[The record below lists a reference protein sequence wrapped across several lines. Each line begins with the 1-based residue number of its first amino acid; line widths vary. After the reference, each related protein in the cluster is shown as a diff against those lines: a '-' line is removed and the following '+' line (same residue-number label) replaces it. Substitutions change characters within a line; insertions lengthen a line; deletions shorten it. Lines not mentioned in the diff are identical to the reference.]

1 MQFGDFRLTSGR
13 RSKFYV
19 NLKLAATR
27 PQILK
32 RIASEMAQLLPDKA
46 EVIAGMELGAV
57 PLAVALSLKTGLP
70 YVMIRKSERVHGTGS
85 RIEGELLGNVIVVED
100 VATSGGSLVDA
111 VEVIRR
117 AGGTVERA
125 IVVVDREEGADEAL
139 RAVDIAIDDG
149 LPVLVLSFHS
159 PSLAP
164 GHTPYV
170 RTEEDLDVLYD
181 WLRGVYGYLDMRGVR
196 PTTVAE
202 ITRAVDA

>member
-27 PQILK
+27 PQILES
-32 RIASEMAQLLPDKA
+32 IASEMVHLLPDKA

-70 YVMIRKSERVHGTGS
+70 YVMIRKGERVHGTGS

-139 RAVDIAIDDG
+139 RAVDIELLPLVRIGSLLQDD
-149 LPVLVLSFHS
+149 
-159 PSLAP
+159 
-164 GHTPYV
+164 
-170 RTEEDLDVLYD
+170 
-181 WLRGVYGYLDMRGVR
+181 
-196 PTTVAE
+196 
-202 ITRAVDA
+202 

>member
-32 RIASEMAQLLPDKA
+32 RIASEMAQLLPDKV

-139 RAVDIAIDDG
+139 RAVDIELLPLVRIGSLLQDD
-149 LPVLVLSFHS
+149 
-159 PSLAP
+159 
-164 GHTPYV
+164 
-170 RTEEDLDVLYD
+170 
-181 WLRGVYGYLDMRGVR
+181 
-196 PTTVAE
+196 
-202 ITRAVDA
+202 

>member
-1 MQFGDFRLTSGR
+1 MDLAELLQECGAVQFGDFRLTSGR

-27 PQILK
+27 PQILE
-32 RIASEMAQLLPDKA
+32 RIASEMVQLLPDKA

-125 IVVVDREEGADEAL
+125 IVVVDREEGAEQNLAAEGLQLHAL
-139 RAVDIAIDDG
+139 FTRRTLG
-149 LPVLVLSFHS
+149 L
-159 PSLAP
+159 
-164 GHTPYV
+164 
-170 RTEEDLDVLYD
+170 
-181 WLRGVYGYLDMRGVR
+181 
-196 PTTVAE
+196 
-202 ITRAVDA
+202 

>member
-1 MQFGDFRLTSGR
+1 
-13 RSKFYV
+13 
-19 NLKLAATR
+19 
-27 PQILK
+27 
-32 RIASEMAQLLPDKA
+32 
-46 EVIAGMELGAV
+46 MELGAV

-139 RAVDIAIDDG
+139 RAVDIELLPLVRIGSLLQDD
-149 LPVLVLSFHS
+149 
-159 PSLAP
+159 
-164 GHTPYV
+164 
-170 RTEEDLDVLYD
+170 
-181 WLRGVYGYLDMRGVR
+181 
-196 PTTVAE
+196 
-202 ITRAVDA
+202 

>member
-27 PQILK
+27 PQILE
-32 RIASEMAQLLPDKA
+32 RIASEMAQLLPDKV

-70 YVMIRKSERVHGTGS
+70 YVMIRKGERVHGTGS

-111 VEVIRR
+111 AEVIRR
-117 AGGTVERA
+117 AGATVERA
-125 IVVVDREEGADEAL
+125 IVVVDREEGAEEAL
-139 RAVDIAIDDG
+139 RAVDIELLPLVRIGSLLQDD
-149 LPVLVLSFHS
+149 
-159 PSLAP
+159 
-164 GHTPYV
+164 
-170 RTEEDLDVLYD
+170 
-181 WLRGVYGYLDMRGVR
+181 
-196 PTTVAE
+196 
-202 ITRAVDA
+202 

>member
-27 PQILK
+27 PQILE
-32 RIASEMAQLLPDKA
+32 RIASEMVQLLPDET

-139 RAVDIAIDDG
+139 RAVDIELLPLVRIGSLLQDD
-149 LPVLVLSFHS
+149 
-159 PSLAP
+159 
-164 GHTPYV
+164 
-170 RTEEDLDVLYD
+170 
-181 WLRGVYGYLDMRGVR
+181 
-196 PTTVAE
+196 
-202 ITRAVDA
+202 

>member
-1 MQFGDFRLTSGR
+1 VQFGDFRLTSGR

-27 PQILK
+27 PQILE
-32 RIASEMAQLLPDKA
+32 RIASEMVQLLPDKA

-85 RIEGELLGNVIVVED
+85 RIEGELLENVIVVED

-139 RAVDIAIDDG
+139 RAVDIELLPLVRIGSLLQDD
-149 LPVLVLSFHS
+149 
-159 PSLAP
+159 
-164 GHTPYV
+164 
-170 RTEEDLDVLYD
+170 
-181 WLRGVYGYLDMRGVR
+181 
-196 PTTVAE
+196 
-202 ITRAVDA
+202 

>member
-1 MQFGDFRLTSGR
+1 MDLAELLQECGAVQFGDFRLTSGR

-27 PQILK
+27 PQILE
-32 RIASEMAQLLPDKA
+32 RIASEMVQLLPDKA

-111 VEVIRR
+111 AEVIRR

-139 RAVDIAIDDG
+139 AAVNIEMLPLVRIGSLLQDD
-149 LPVLVLSFHS
+149 
-159 PSLAP
+159 
-164 GHTPYV
+164 
-170 RTEEDLDVLYD
+170 
-181 WLRGVYGYLDMRGVR
+181 
-196 PTTVAE
+196 
-202 ITRAVDA
+202 

>member
-1 MQFGDFRLTSGR
+1 MDLAELLQECGAVQFGDFRLTSGR

-27 PQILK
+27 PQILE
-32 RIASEMAQLLPDKA
+32 RIASEMVQLLPDKA

-125 IVVVDREEGADEAL
+125 IVVVDREEGADGAL
-139 RAVDIAIDDG
+139 RAVDIELLPLVRVGSLLQDD
-149 LPVLVLSFHS
+149 
-159 PSLAP
+159 
-164 GHTPYV
+164 
-170 RTEEDLDVLYD
+170 
-181 WLRGVYGYLDMRGVR
+181 
-196 PTTVAE
+196 
-202 ITRAVDA
+202 

>member
-32 RIASEMAQLLPDKA
+32 RIASEMAKLLPDKA

-139 RAVDIAIDDG
+139 RAVDIELLPLVRIGSLLQDD
-149 LPVLVLSFHS
+149 
-159 PSLAP
+159 
-164 GHTPYV
+164 
-170 RTEEDLDVLYD
+170 
-181 WLRGVYGYLDMRGVR
+181 
-196 PTTVAE
+196 
-202 ITRAVDA
+202 

>member
-27 PQILK
+27 PQILE
-32 RIASEMAQLLPDKA
+32 RIASEMVQLLPDKA

-100 VATSGGSLVDA
+100 GAPGGGSLVDA

-125 IVVVDREEGADEAL
+125 LVVVDGEEGADEAL
-139 RAVDIAIDDG
+139 RAVDIELLPLVRIGSLLQDD
-149 LPVLVLSFHS
+149 
-159 PSLAP
+159 
-164 GHTPYV
+164 
-170 RTEEDLDVLYD
+170 
-181 WLRGVYGYLDMRGVR
+181 
-196 PTTVAE
+196 
-202 ITRAVDA
+202 

>member
-32 RIASEMAQLLPDKA
+32 RIASEMAKLLPDKA

-70 YVMIRKSERVHGTGS
+70 YVMIRKGERVHGTGS

-139 RAVDIAIDDG
+139 RAVDIELLPLVRIGSLLQDD
-149 LPVLVLSFHS
+149 
-159 PSLAP
+159 
-164 GHTPYV
+164 
-170 RTEEDLDVLYD
+170 
-181 WLRGVYGYLDMRGVR
+181 
-196 PTTVAE
+196 
-202 ITRAVDA
+202 

>member
-1 MQFGDFRLTSGR
+1 MDLAELLQECGAVQFGDFRLTSGR

-27 PQILK
+27 PQILE

-70 YVMIRKSERVHGTGS
+70 YVMIRKGERVHGTGS

-111 VEVIRR
+111 AEVIRR

-125 IVVVDREEGADEAL
+125 IVVVDREEGAEEAL
-139 RAVDIAIDDG
+139 RAIDIELLPLVRIGSLLQDD
-149 LPVLVLSFHS
+149 
-159 PSLAP
+159 
-164 GHTPYV
+164 
-170 RTEEDLDVLYD
+170 
-181 WLRGVYGYLDMRGVR
+181 
-196 PTTVAE
+196 
-202 ITRAVDA
+202 

>member
-1 MQFGDFRLTSGR
+1 VQFGDFRLTSGR

-32 RIASEMAQLLPDKA
+32 RIASEMAKLLPDKA

-70 YVMIRKSERVHGTGS
+70 YVMIRKGERVHGTGS

-139 RAVDIAIDDG
+139 RAVDIELLPLVRIGSLLQDD
-149 LPVLVLSFHS
+149 
-159 PSLAP
+159 
-164 GHTPYV
+164 
-170 RTEEDLDVLYD
+170 
-181 WLRGVYGYLDMRGVR
+181 
-196 PTTVAE
+196 
-202 ITRAVDA
+202 

>member
-1 MQFGDFRLTSGR
+1 MDLAELLQECGAVQFGDFRLTSGR

-27 PQILK
+27 PQILE
-32 RIASEMAQLLPDKA
+32 RIASEMVQLLPDET

-139 RAVDIAIDDG
+139 RAVDIELLPLVRIGSLLQDD
-149 LPVLVLSFHS
+149 
-159 PSLAP
+159 
-164 GHTPYV
+164 
-170 RTEEDLDVLYD
+170 
-181 WLRGVYGYLDMRGVR
+181 
-196 PTTVAE
+196 
-202 ITRAVDA
+202 

>member
-1 MQFGDFRLTSGR
+1 MLQECGAVQFGDFRLTSGR

-27 PQILK
+27 PQLLEQ
-32 RIASEMAQLLPDKA
+32 IAAGMAELLPEEA

-70 YVMIRKSERVHGTGS
+70 YVMIRKGERLHGAGN

-139 RAVDIAIDDG
+139 RAVEVELLPLVRIGG
-149 LPVLVLSFHS
+149 LL
-159 PSLAP
+159 
-164 GHTPYV
+164 
-170 RTEEDLDVLYD
+170 REE
-181 WLRGVYGYLDMRGVR
+181 
-196 PTTVAE
+196 
-202 ITRAVDA
+202 

>member
-1 MQFGDFRLTSGR
+1 MDLAELLQECGAVQFGDFRLTSGR

-27 PQILK
+27 PQILE
-32 RIASEMAQLLPDKA
+32 RIASEMVQLLPDKA

-70 YVMIRKSERVHGTGS
+70 YVMIRKGERVHGTGS

-111 VEVIRR
+111 AEVIRR

-139 RAVDIAIDDG
+139 RAVDIELLPLVRIGSLLQDD
-149 LPVLVLSFHS
+149 
-159 PSLAP
+159 
-164 GHTPYV
+164 
-170 RTEEDLDVLYD
+170 
-181 WLRGVYGYLDMRGVR
+181 
-196 PTTVAE
+196 
-202 ITRAVDA
+202 

>member
-27 PQILK
+27 PQILE
-32 RIASEMAQLLPDKA
+32 RIASEMVQLLPDET

-139 RAVDIAIDDG
+139 RAVDIELRPLVRIGSLLQDD
-149 LPVLVLSFHS
+149 
-159 PSLAP
+159 
-164 GHTPYV
+164 
-170 RTEEDLDVLYD
+170 
-181 WLRGVYGYLDMRGVR
+181 
-196 PTTVAE
+196 
-202 ITRAVDA
+202 

>member
-27 PQILK
+27 PQILE
-32 RIASEMAQLLPDKA
+32 RIASEMAQLLPDKV

-70 YVMIRKSERVHGTGS
+70 YVMIRKGDRTHGTGS

-111 VEVIRR
+111 AEVIRR

-125 IVVVDREEGADEAL
+125 IVVVDREEGAEEAL
-139 RAVDIAIDDG
+139 RAIDIELLPLVRIGSLLQDD
-149 LPVLVLSFHS
+149 
-159 PSLAP
+159 
-164 GHTPYV
+164 
-170 RTEEDLDVLYD
+170 
-181 WLRGVYGYLDMRGVR
+181 
-196 PTTVAE
+196 
-202 ITRAVDA
+202 